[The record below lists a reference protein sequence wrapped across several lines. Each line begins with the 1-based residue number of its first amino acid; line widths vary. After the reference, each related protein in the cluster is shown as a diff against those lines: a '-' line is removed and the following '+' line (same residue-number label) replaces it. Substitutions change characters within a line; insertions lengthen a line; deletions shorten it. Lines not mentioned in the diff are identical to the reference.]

1 MVTKLFFCIRR
12 SFKGLKDGGYSV
24 LYLYPHLKNF
34 SSKKYLS
41 GCNNEALT
49 KDGKPLQDLLSGAFQ
64 VVHLLLLR
72 PPPTFISLIIAPTL
86 RFLSKVPPALISN
99 SSDEQSTKPCSP
111 TSLPPRPSIS
121 SLGCKVFSRPFQPH
135 AINFQSNHIY
145 NETHS

>member
-1 MVTKLFFCIRR
+1 MNMVTKLFFCIRR

-34 SSKKYLS
+34 SSKSYLS

-86 RFLSKVPPALISN
+86 RFLSKVSSSHLKFLRRAIHQAVLPHIAAATPFYIVAWMQGLFKAISTTC
-99 SSDEQSTKPCSP
+99 DQLPKQSH
-111 TSLPPRPSIS
+111 L
-121 SLGCKVFSRPFQPH
+121 
-135 AINFQSNHIY
+135 
-145 NETHS
+145 